1 MPILRPTRSPC
12 RGFSLLELLL
22 VASLCAIV
30 FTSAS
35 LAYRAVG
42 QNQRRSTTFQEVAL
56 TSNVAT
62 NFFPGTSDTT
72 IDSYTAPSYG
82 RAALANQM
90 RNLFY
95 EDVESGSAV
104 FALPRTGNINEIREG
119 ILTLPSDTTHPIGYW
134 QPASYDTPAKFLDL
148 LKDPSMTSTKTRAN
162 VFLSY
167 RGAPADRVTSGSVT
181 SHVTNGSIFILRP
194 SNSPTEIWVR
204 TVYEIDYI
212 GFKDLKDTSRYSAG
226 MPCVHA
232 SVRRYAWDNSNS
244 TINLTHFYDVVF
256 RDSLLAD
263 VGVPFVHY
271 ERAVRTNV
279 VETGVT
285 KWKAAGNQSFYLMW
299 WPDPG
304 VSRLKGSALGSYTGL
319 PQADYA
325 KHEGQT
331 SFCFVVPQFP
341 PY

>member
-1 MPILRPTRSPC
+1 MQALPPPRFPRH
-12 RGFSLLELLL
+12 GFSLLELLI

-62 NFFPGTSDTT
+62 NFFPGTTDTT

-82 RAALANQM
+82 RSALANQM

-95 EDVESGSAV
+95 EDVEKGSAV
-104 FALPRTGNINEIREG
+104 FALPRTGNINEIRDAV
-119 ILTLPSDTTHPIGYW
+119 ITLPTDSTHPAGYW
-134 QPASYDTPAKFLDL
+134 QPAGYDTPAKFLEL
-148 LKDPSMTSTKTRAN
+148 LKDTSMTSTKTRAN

-167 RGAPADRVTSGSVT
+167 RGAPPDTVTTGTVTSFI
-181 SHVTNGSIFILRP
+181 TNGSIFILRP
-194 SNSPTEIWVR
+194 SNSPTEFWMQAL
-204 TVYEIDYI
+204 YEIDYV
-212 GFKDLKDTSRYSAG
+212 GFTDLKDTSRYSTG

-232 SVRRYAWDNSNS
+232 SVRRYAWDLNKAVVLS
-244 TINLTHFYDVVF
+244 HFYDVVF
-256 RDSLLAD
+256 RDSTLAD

-271 ERAVRTNV
+271 ERAARTNV
-279 VETGVT
+279 DEGTAIN

-319 PQADYA
+319 PQANYA

-331 SFCFVVPQFP
+331 SFTFVVPQYPCF
-341 PY
+341 